1 MKNNTEYI
9 TDWMKTFL
17 DEQGT
22 WPVKACSVNE
32 VSALISKACLGRG
45 LPNGHAFEMATLA
58 SALMSDQVLMGFFVG
73 ALYETLDE
81 PIISLDNKT
90 LTIDHARFILSGP
103 MAIDAL
109 ISGVETVVLRDMAWK
124 RLITPLLVNAENTY
138 KCFFSFETI
147 DNSVVILNHSD
158 TKVLPDLG
166 EPKLVPELVI
176 EALDLLAKKTYVP
189 SSEVSRRF
197 GAGAGLIDTD

>member
-1 MKNNTEYI
+1 
-9 TDWMKTFL
+9 
-17 DEQGT
+17 
-22 WPVKACSVNE
+22 
-32 VSALISKACLGRG
+32 
-45 LPNGHAFEMATLA
+45 
-58 SALMSDQVLMGFFVG
+58 
-73 ALYETLDE
+73 
-81 PIISLDNKT
+81 
-90 LTIDHARFILSGP
+90 

-109 ISGVETVVLRDMAWK
+109 VSGVETVVLRDMAWK
-124 RLITPLLVNAENTY
+124 RLITPLLINAENTY

>member
-1 MKNNTEYI
+1 
-9 TDWMKTFL
+9 
-17 DEQGT
+17 
-22 WPVKACSVNE
+22 
-32 VSALISKACLGRG
+32 
-45 LPNGHAFEMATLA
+45 
-58 SALMSDQVLMGFFVG
+58 MSDQVLMGFFVG

-81 PIISLDNKT
+81 PIISLDNNT

-109 ISGVETVVLRDMAWK
+109 VSGVETVVLRDMAWK
-124 RLITPLLVNAENTY
+124 RLITPLLINAENTY

-147 DNSVVILNHSD
+147 DNSAVILNHSD
-158 TKVLPDLG
+158 TKVLPDLD

-197 GAGAGLIDTD
+197 GAGAGLIDAD

>member
-1 MKNNTEYI
+1 MAACIFGMKNNTEYI

-32 VSALISKACLGRG
+32 VSSLISKACLGRG
-45 LPNGHAFEMATLA
+45 LPNGHAFEMASLA

-138 KCFFSFETI
+138 KCFFSFEKSMLKTCCSQRFVQF
-147 DNSVVILNHSD
+147 DLFYCLVVCLLCFNFRA
-158 TKVLPDLG
+158 LCLG
-166 EPKLVPELVI
+166 MMGCFPNVCFTQIPC
-176 EALDLLAKKTYVP
+176 
-189 SSEVSRRF
+189 
-197 GAGAGLIDTD
+197 

>member
-9 TDWMKTFL
+9 TDWMTTFL

-32 VSALISKACLGRG
+32 VSSLISKACLGRG

-81 PIISLDNKT
+81 PIISLDNNT

-109 ISGVETVVLRDMAWK
+109 VSGVESEARK
-124 RLITPLLVNAENTY
+124 
-138 KCFFSFETI
+138 
-147 DNSVVILNHSD
+147 SD
-158 TKVLPDLG
+158 KTKVLNSPLTSWV
-166 EPKLVPELVI
+166 K
-176 EALDLLAKKTYVP
+176 
-189 SSEVSRRF
+189 
-197 GAGAGLIDTD
+197 